1 MVSQLFP
8 YITQVFT
15 FAIDVFWRLIGACG
29 TRRIWLYAMY
39 MVLSYRFILRPVFGW
54 ASSAGSDKAKKNRK
68 DG

>member
-29 TRRIWLYAMY
+29 SRRIWLYAMY

-54 ASSAGSDKAKKNRK
+54 ASGSDRADKERK
-68 DG
+68 RK